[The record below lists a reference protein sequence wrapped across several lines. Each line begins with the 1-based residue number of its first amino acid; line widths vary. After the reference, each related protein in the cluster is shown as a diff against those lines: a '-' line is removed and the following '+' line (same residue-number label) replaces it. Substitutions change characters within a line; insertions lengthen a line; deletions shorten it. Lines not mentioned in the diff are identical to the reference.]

1 MRRQKLTLK
10 GTWSSAT
17 SPIQRS
23 SAAETERRVEPRVDP
38 GDTRRVIGAKHIV
51 RIGLAI
57 MLIAVTVSL
66 ISTVGKAQSYADV
79 VVSGFGFPCGD
90 DVNGAYHYSFIQNGK
105 PKYRLDMSGYLW
117 GIAWTSQQEWII
129 FVLYVSGEYE
139 VIATNSADTSL
150 PPADGWVGDYC
161 SAAAV
166 VLSGGV
172 STTHTLT
179 ISTVGQGTIS
189 PSSGEYEA
197 DTSVELTANPSTN
210 WSFSGWSGD
219 LSGTTNPQSVTMDG
233 DKSVTATFIDVTVPV
248 ISGLDLPDTEQSV
261 NEACTITIPY
271 SATVTDNYCVEAG
284 SVNVVVEF
292 VDPFNK
298 ATLTAPPASI
308 VNSGGGSPND
318 TVSVSGSF
326 TASNLTGGPVQVQV
340 RIDGT
345 DCNGNVAVQASDMVT
360 IIDSTAPVIT
370 WGIELPESPQYVD
383 PTLCTIT
390 FPIQATV
397 TDNCC
402 ILAENVS
409 ADITLGENSTLIHAV
424 TATQVGSAVVVA
436 GSITVSNLDGCLEGL
451 SIAIDATDCFGNAAL
466 QLTDSVEIYD
476 NTAPVT
482 YDLVVDDQVLIDA
495 DSCNA
500 SVTFSARVVDN
511 CCITPE
517 NVTVSVILP
526 TDNATL
532 SNIVINRT
540 QNELGW
546 IDVTGSADVSCLRS
560 CPARVEVHVEATDCC
575 GNAAIPVTSTET
587 EGLIYD
593 VTAPVAVN
601 DPVRFEDR
609 SGSDNIPVLPC
620 DFGLYR
626 LLIPMDTA
634 TEIDV
639 IHNDSDNCVSGCY
652 RNALQISDISQSPK
666 HGRARISPDRT
677 SILYSPFP
685 SYTGPDGFS
694 YLVIDGCGNVS
705 EEAAALVEVVAYP
718 LMNDA
723 YFLPCNETAFTF
735 LVGAIDVWAK
745 YAGLSTAQPL
755 FSIVTL
761 PLHGVLRADLGDVSV
776 LLNESAGEETIVAE
790 ISITYVPAV
799 GFSSHDVMSLRV
811 TDPLGD
817 SDDAVIDL
825 YLVRCTN
832 TPAAMEPLLLDQ
844 GATLELIL
852 PATFVSI
859 DEAPPGDT
867 VTLILRTS
875 EEDYASTL
883 TLSED
888 EATSGHLLSVDT
900 TVLPSGEYV
909 LTIPLR
915 NGETVEMIIEVAA
928 GEGD

>member
-1 MRRQKLTLK
+1 MRDQKLVYK
-10 GTWSSAT
+10 ANWNPAAP
-17 SPIQRS
+17 PIRRS
-23 SAAETERRVEPRVDP
+23 SAAKAERRVEHPVDS
-38 GDTRRVIGAKHIV
+38 GNTRWTIGAK
-51 RIGLAI
+51 RIAR
-57 MLIAVTVSL
+57 IALPIILVAVAVLL
-66 ISTVGKAQSYADV
+66 ISVVGMAQSYADV

-90 DVNGAYHYSFIQNGK
+90 DVNGAYPYSNTFNGK
-105 PKYRLDMSGYLW
+105 PRYRLIIDGGGYSW
-117 GIAWTSQQEWII
+117 FIAWTSQQEWQIYI
-129 FVLYVSGEYE
+129 LYVWGEYE

-150 PPADGWVGDYC
+150 PPAVGWVGEYC
-161 SAAAV
+161 SATNV

-179 ISTVGQGTIS
+179 ISTVGQGTVS

-197 DTSVELTANPSTN
+197 DTSVELTANPSPD
-210 WSFSGWSGD
+210 WDFSEWSGD
-219 LSGTTNPQSVTMDG
+219 LSGTENPKSVTMDG

-271 SATVTDNYCVEAG
+271 SSTVTDNYCVEAG

-292 VDPFNK
+292 VDPFNTS
-298 ATLTAPPASI
+298 TLTAPPALI

-370 WGIELPESPQYVD
+370 WAVELPESPQYVD
-383 PTLCTIT
+383 PALCTIT

-409 ADITLGENSTLIHAV
+409 VDITVGENSTLIHAV

-436 GSITVSNLDGCLEGL
+436 GSITVSNLDSCLEGL

-466 QLTDSVEIYD
+466 QLTDSVGIYD
-476 NTAPVT
+476 NTPPVT
-482 YDLVVDDQVLIDA
+482 CDFVVDDQVMIDA
-495 DSCNA
+495 DSCKA

-511 CCITPE
+511 CCITSE
-517 NVTVSVILP
+517 NVSVSVTLP

-575 GNAAIPVTSTET
+575 GNTAVPVTSTET

-652 RNALQISDISQSPK
+652 QNALEISDISQSPK
-666 HGRARISPDRT
+666 HGRVRISPDRT
-677 SILYSPFP
+677 SILYSPAP
-685 SYTGPDGFS
+685 GYTGPDQFS
-694 YLVIDGCGNVS
+694 YRVIDGCANVS
-705 EEAAALVEVVAYP
+705 EEAAVLVEVVAYP

-735 LVGAIDVWAK
+735 LVSAMDVSAK
-745 YAGLSTAQPL
+745 YAGLATAQPV

-761 PLHGVLRADLGDVSV
+761 PLHGVLRADLGDVSL
-776 LLNESAGEETIVAE
+776 LLNESADSDIVAAG

-799 GFSSHDVMSLRV
+799 GFAGHDVISLRV
-811 TDPLGD
+811 ADPLGH
-817 SDDAVIDL
+817 SDDAVLDL

-832 TPAAMEPLLLDQ
+832 PPTEMEPVLLAQ
-844 GATLELIL
+844 GLTFELIL
-852 PATFVSI
+852 PASFAAI
-859 DEAPPGDT
+859 YEAAQGDT
-867 VTLILRTS
+867 VTLVLRAS
-875 EEDYASTL
+875 EQNYPGA
-883 TLSED
+883 LSLSVD
-888 EATSGHLLSVDT
+888 APGRYLLSVDT
-900 TVLPSGEYV
+900 SVLPAGSYL
-909 LTIPLR
+909 LTIPLG
-915 NGETVEMIIEVAA
+915 NGEIVQMLLEIE
-928 GEGD
+928 